1 MAIKVVVVVEQV
13 VNVSS
18 FIAKSRASK
27 EALKS
32 ALLLKNLDVNV
43 LIEGEAGVGK
53 TFLAKIISDTIVIDG
68 RNSKIEYI
76 IDSISHNNVIIIKN
90 FDYIKHLDLLETN
103 IKKNKT
109 RIIGLSNKELF
120 EKVRDRFFSL
130 KIKIPPLHE
139 RKEDIY
145 PLAKKFLNDILQE
158 LNIDIDLDLK
168 KIKLNI
174 DKNCYSLKF
183 SIYKAVIQKFLSEDD
198 IMQFI
203 QEFLETRIG
212 TENDYRNNIYLYEIP
227 LIKAGFEKYK
237 SQLNISKQFGIN
249 RNTLRKK
256 ILEYNLQEK

>member
-1 MAIKVVVVVEQV
+1 MN
-13 VNVSS
+13 VNS
-18 FIAKSRASK
+18 FIAKSRASQ

-43 LIEGEAGVGK
+43 LIEGEVGVGK
-53 TFLAKIISDTIVIDG
+53 TFLAKIISDTTVING
-68 RNSKIEYI
+68 KNEIKYI
-76 IDSISHNNVIIIKN
+76 IDLINHNNTVIIKN

-183 SIYKAVIQKFLSEDD
+183 SIYKAIIKKFLSEDD
-198 IMQFI
+198 IIQVI
-203 QEFLETRIG
+203 QELLKTRIG
-212 TENDYRNNIYLYEIP
+212 TKNDYRNNIYLYEIP
-227 LIKAGFEKYK
+227 LIKAGFEKYR

>member
-1 MAIKVVVVVEQV
+1 M
-13 VNVSS
+13 NVTK
-18 FIAKSRASK
+18 FIAESRASK
-27 EALKS
+27 EALRS
-32 ALLLKNLDVNV
+32 AFLLKNLDINV
-43 LIEGEAGVGK
+43 LIEGEEGTGK
-53 TFLAKIISDTIVIDG
+53 TFLAKIISDTTIIDG
-68 RNSKIEYI
+68 NNEIKDI
-76 IDSISHNNVIIIKN
+76 IDLINHNDVVIIKN
-90 FDYIKHLDLLETN
+90 FDHIKHLDLLEAS

-130 KIKIPPLHE
+130 KIKIPSLHE

-145 PLAKKFLNDILQE
+145 PLAKKFLNDIFQE
-158 LNIDIDLDLK
+158 LNINIDLDLK

-174 DKNCYSLKF
+174 DRNCYSLKF
-183 SIYKAVIQKFLSEDD
+183 SIYKAIIQKFLSEDD

-203 QEFLETRIG
+203 QELLKTRLG
-212 TENDYRNNIYLYEIP
+212 TKNDYRNNIYLYEIP

>member
-1 MAIKVVVVVEQV
+1 MNA
-13 VNVSS
+13 NN
-18 FIAKSRASK
+18 FIAKSRALK

-53 TFLAKIISDTIVIDG
+53 TSLAKIISNAIVIDG
-68 RNSKIEYI
+68 NNKIEYI
-76 IDSISHNNVIIIKN
+76 IDLINHNNIIIIKN
-90 FDYIKHLDLLETN
+90 FDHIEHLDLLEAN
-103 IKKNKT
+103 IRKNKT

-145 PLAKKFLNDILQE
+145 PLAKKFLNDILHE
-158 LNIDIDLDLK
+158 LNMNIDLDLK
-168 KIKLNI
+168 KIKLNV

-183 SIYKAVIQKFLSEDD
+183 SIYKAIIQKFLSEDD

-203 QEFLETRIG
+203 QELLKTRLG
-212 TENDYRNNIYLYEIP
+212 TKNDYRNNIYLYEIP